1 MAVLRVEGLT
11 KVFPEK
17 RSLWGKLKQ
26 PACSAV
32 TDVSFSINSGEILG
46 LLGPNG
52 SGKTTIIH
60 MLLSTLVPTRGLIT
74 YFDKDFS
81 QFRSEILQQV
91 GFASTYVKLPP
102 RLSVHD
108 NLDIYGRLYGLS
120 HSRRLEK
127 IEHYL
132 KFFGMWDLKNRE
144 VGVLSAGEATRVM
157 LAKAFLADP
166 KIVLLDEPTA
176 ALDPDV
182 AFAIREFVVHQQQQ
196 LGVSFL
202 FTSHNMIEVTQV
214 CDRVLFLKR
223 GTIVA
228 DNTPEYLAQSI
239 ARARIQLRLG
249 DDLERT
255 KQCVQEL
262 GLLFTV
268 RDQEKEIDI
277 EVDEH
282 RIAQLLINLASK
294 GIQYSEISIQK
305 PTLEDYFVHVTK
317 EDSHG
322 IVSRLGNNLTPS
334 SPHNP

>member
-1 MAVLRVEGLT
+1 MAVLRVKGLT

-17 RSLWGKLKQ
+17 RTLWGKLKQ

-32 TDVSFSINSGEILG
+32 TDVSFSISEAETLG

-52 SGKTTIIH
+52 SGKTTIIN
-60 MLLSTLVPTRGLIT
+60 MLLSTLVPTKGSIS
-74 YFDKDFS
+74 YFGKDFMRH
-81 QFRSEILQQV
+81 RSEILQHV

-102 RLSVHD
+102 RLSVRD

-120 HSRRLEK
+120 ANRRLEK

-132 KFFGMWDLKNRE
+132 KFFGMWDLRDRE
-144 VGVLSAGEATRVM
+144 VGVLSAGQATRVM

-176 ALDPDV
+176 SLDPDV
-182 AFAIREFVVHQQQQ
+182 AYDIRQFVLQQQQ
-196 LGVSFL
+196 ELGVSFL
-202 FTSHNMIEVTQV
+202 FTSHNMAEVTQV

-249 DDLERT
+249 NDLERT
-255 KQCVQEL
+255 MQHAQEL
-262 GLLFTV
+262 GLTCTV
-268 RDQEKEIDI
+268 RDREIEI

-282 RIAQLLINLASK
+282 RIAEFLMVLARK
-294 GIQYSEISIQK
+294 GIEYSEISIQK

-317 EDSHG
+317 QEDSHG
-322 IVSRLGNNLTPS
+322 TLSRVGNNPPPS